1 MEPSDRSWGITPV
14 PDRLRTLSLLDVGL
28 LWGNLG
34 VSLLVLFTGTFLAG
48 LGLQRALLATVVG
61 AVLGTALL
69 GLAGL
74 IGFERRLPGMV
85 LMRDPLGHRGS
96 YAPTGLNVAQ
106 NLGWAVFELYVMSLA
121 ASALTDQLFGFE
133 ARWAWVLVF
142 GALTAWLALAGPISF
157 VRRYVRRFAVWAVAA
172 SLAYLV
178 WWALDGADAGGLWSA
193 PGEGGITFW
202 QGVDLTIAM
211 AASWLP
217 LAADYTRFSRSRR
230 AAFWGTSA
238 GYFVPLVLLYGLG
251 VLLALSRG
259 LAEPSAIFT
268 AIAAGGAASAL
279 ALLALTVDESDEPF
293 ANVYSAAVSLQNVV
307 PWASQR
313 LLVVLVA
320 GTADARRRR
329 RRHPRLRDVPAPAR
343 LLLRAALRRP
353 RGRLPAG
360 RRAAGGRALE
370 RDRRLGGRIR
380 PLPVDPPD
388 RARRGGSTRPRE
400 FRVPETRPSARRCR
414 RSRSPSPST
423 QAYAPRMRHLGVVGL
438 VSLDRVDGGIPRLG
452 GVPVYAAR
460 ALRLLG
466 APAVMAT
473 KIADEDRPR
482 LSVLGVPG
490 GRAPG
495 HADDRVPHRERRQ
508 HAAHGDRPARGSV
521 HPRGRERLAL
531 EGARRRRL
539 GARGG
544 ADTRRLPR

>member
-1 MEPSDRSWGITPV
+1 MEPSDRSWGISPV

-74 IGFERRLPGMV
+74 IGFERRVPGMV

-133 ARWAWVLVF
+133 ARWLWVLAF
-142 GALTAWLALAGPISF
+142 GALTTWLALAGPISF
-157 VRRYVRRFAVWAVAA
+157 VRRYVRRFAVWAVTA

-193 PGEGGITFW
+193 SGEGGITFW
-202 QGVDLTIAM
+202 QGVDLTVAM

-217 LAADYTRFSRSRR
+217 LAADYTRFSRTRR

-293 ANVYSAAVSLQNVV
+293 ANVYSAAVSLQNLL
-307 PWASQR
+307 PWAPQR
-313 LLVVLVA
+313 ALVVLVA
-320 GTADARRRR
+320 GVATLGAGVVDILAYETF
-329 RRHPRLRDVPAPAR
+329 
-343 LLLRAALRRP
+343 LLLLGSFFVPLFGVLAADFLLGPGRPADIRWSGIAAWAAGFALFQWIHPTGPGWWVDQVARVPGAGEATIGASLPAFALAFALYAGVRSAHAPVGHRRP
-353 RGRLPAG
+353 R
-360 RRAAGGRALE
+360 RA
-370 RDRRLGGRIR
+370 
-380 PLPVDPPD
+380 
-388 RARRGGSTRPRE
+388 
-400 FRVPETRPSARRCR
+400 
-414 RSRSPSPST
+414 
-423 QAYAPRMRHLGVVGL
+423 
-438 VSLDRVDGGIPRLG
+438 
-452 GVPVYAAR
+452 
-460 ALRLLG
+460 
-466 APAVMAT
+466 
-473 KIADEDRPR
+473 
-482 LSVLGVPG
+482 
-490 GRAPG
+490 
-495 HADDRVPHRERRQ
+495 
-508 HAAHGDRPARGSV
+508 
-521 HPRGRERLAL
+521 
-531 EGARRRRL
+531 
-539 GARGG
+539 
-544 ADTRRLPR
+544 